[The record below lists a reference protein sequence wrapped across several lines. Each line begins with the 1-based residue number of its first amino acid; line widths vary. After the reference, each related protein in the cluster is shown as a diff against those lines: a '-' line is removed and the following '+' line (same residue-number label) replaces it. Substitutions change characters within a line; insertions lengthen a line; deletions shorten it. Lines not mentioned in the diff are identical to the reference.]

1 MYSFRNDKVVVNE
14 IKNDTLID
22 VRSKEDINSFRYN
35 ICVKNED
42 GSFETYYFA
51 NKTGLDF
58 ISSLLKKTGV
68 EYISYQK
75 IK

>member
-1 MYSFRNDKVVVNE
+1 ME
-14 IKNDTLID
+14 
-22 VRSKEDINSFRYN
+22 NSLFIVYLLK
-35 ICVKNED
+35 ICVKNKD

-68 EYISYQK
+68 EYITYQK
-75 IK
+75 IKKGE